1 MASPSAR
8 GYGSTHATFCNR
20 DTGGKDYKAFI
31 SALGRLRGTTISTNI
46 RTGDEEQIETF
57 GLIDAS
63 SVRRKKGLDGL
74 LLWVEVTLF

>member
-1 MASPSAR
+1 MVPLLGAGHVSPR
-8 GYGSTHATFCNR
+8 VRINTRDFLIFCNR

-31 SALGRLRGTTISTNI
+31 SALERLRGTTISTNI

-63 SVRRKKGLDGL
+63 
-74 LLWVEVTLF
+74 